1 STALAT
7 VEGFAITSGNYA
19 KAVEIFKDRFGRKD
33 AIINSH
39 MQKLLSVTPLK
50 RSNDVLRQFFDM
62 CQTQIRILESLG
74 VSFESFSTLLC
85 PLILNCL
92 PYDLVL
98 GFNKETDKSEYK
110 LDKLLKFLNKEISAR
125 ERAEPSFSAHCIS
138 HQNKTSPER
147 SSLPKNLYRDSSK
160 VKFDTRKHS
169 LNKNPSTRLPKT
181 DTSSFATAAN
191 FIATSGE
198 GEGNELCLF
207 CGQPLHPTSRCVLE
221 RGKSLGERKNILMK
235 KGACFRC
242 LKVSRHLSR
251 HCKAKLNPCSLCG
264 KRHHDLL
271 CFSSNNSAK
280 ENN

>member
-7 VEGFAITSGNYA
+7 VEGFAITSENYA

-50 RSNDVLRQFFDM
+50 RSNDGLRQFFDM
-62 CQTQIRILESLG
+62 CQTQIRSLESLG

-98 GFNKETDKSEYK
+98 EFNKETEGSEYK

-147 SSLPKNLYRDSSK
+147 SSLTRNLYRDSSK

-191 FIATSGE
+191 FIATSGK

-207 CGQPLHPTSRCVLE
+207 CGQPLHPTSKCVLE

-251 HCKAKLNPCSLCG
+251 DCKAKLNPCSLCG